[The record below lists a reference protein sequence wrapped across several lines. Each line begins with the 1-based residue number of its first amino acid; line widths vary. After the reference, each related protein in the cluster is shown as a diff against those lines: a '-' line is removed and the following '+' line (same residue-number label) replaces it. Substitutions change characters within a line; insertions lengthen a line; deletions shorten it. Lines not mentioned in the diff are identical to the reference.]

1 MATDIGHRAQ
11 VQFQDYSADRQ
22 APLGFRVADDEL
34 LRRLERLMSTGSRTD
49 LFSFVESLIGPGFA
63 VDEYAAWIEQRG
75 EQPTN
80 SVPQSGSV
88 AQLSGALTG
97 KWLSMHRLGH
107 RLNERVIFD
116 ARRLQLIVD

>member
-1 MATDIGHRAQ
+1 MATDVGHRAQ
-11 VQFQDYSADRQ
+11 VQFQDYASNPQ

-49 LFSFVESLIGPGFA
+49 LISFAEALIGPGFA
-63 VDEYAAWIEQRG
+63 VDEYGAWIEQRG
-75 EQPTN
+75 EQPTS

-97 KWLSMHRLGH
+97 KRLALHRLGH
-107 RLNERVIFD
+107 GSSERVIFD
-116 ARRLQLIVD
+116 MRRLQLLVD